1 MTIASD
7 HKSRYRWVTR
17 AFLARGLAV
26 SFLAGMLVGEL
37 LALGG
42 GGGRAFD
49 PANLFWSGLVGTL
62 IFAVSI
68 VLIAGTERLTES
80 LGPVGGFAVRAAIFV
95 VAGGVG
101 WGIVHELVATVHGE
115 GGLASTSLRQLVL
128 PLALTGALALLIGF
142 GFQGYERLRE
152 QLSTSVSRLKEAEFA
167 ERELVI
173 ARAIQARLLP
183 PAEVVGPGY
192 RVASRNVPARFVA
205 GDFYD
210 VFALPD
216 GGLGLAVADVS
227 GKGIGTGLIM
237 ASVKAVLPLLAAA
250 DTVEGTLGKLNRKLV
265 AELEPRQ
272 FVALCLARFDPASG
286 ELTLANAGLPDPYL
300 LRPGAAPEALTV
312 PGPHL
317 PLGLRE
323 DQRYQALRLR
333 LAPADRLLLLTDGLP
348 EAQTDGSPLG
358 YDALTALFP
367 AAGPPPG
374 PWLDALLAAVHAA
387 TGPEL
392 DDDWTAL
399 LLERPAQLSPGGSL
413 PL

>member
-7 HKSRYRWVTR
+7 RRTRHAWVTR
-17 AFLARGLAV
+17 AFLARGFAV
-26 SFLAGMLVGEL
+26 AFLAGMLVGVL

-42 GGGRAFD
+42 GTARAFN

-68 VLIAGTERLTES
+68 ALIAGTERLTES
-80 LGPVGGFAVRAAIFV
+80 LGPAGSFAVRATIFL
-95 VAGGVG
+95 VAGMVG
-101 WGIVHELVATVHGE
+101 WGIVHELVAVVQGE
-115 GGLASTSLRQLVL
+115 AGLPSMSLRQLAL
-128 PLALTGALALLIGF
+128 PLAVTGALALLVGF
-142 GFQGYERLRE
+142 GFQGYERLRD

-183 PAEVVGPGY
+183 PAEVVGQGY
-192 RVASRNVPARFVA
+192 RVACRNLPARFVA

-312 PGPHL
+312 PGPRL

-348 EAQTDGSPLG
+348 EAQADGAPLG
-358 YDALTALFP
+358 YDALTGLFP

-387 TGPEL
+387 TGPDL

-399 LLERPAQLSPGGSL
+399 LLERPGAA
-413 PL
+413 